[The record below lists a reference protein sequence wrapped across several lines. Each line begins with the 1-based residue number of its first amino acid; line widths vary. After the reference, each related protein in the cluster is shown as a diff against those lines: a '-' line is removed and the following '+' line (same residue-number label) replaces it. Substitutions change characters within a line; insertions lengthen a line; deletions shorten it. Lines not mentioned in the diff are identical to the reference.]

1 VSKHRRPGPAAEAAE
16 ALLTRRLRPSPSAT
30 SVGWV
35 PQRPA
40 PDSAQSRDASSRSL
54 VDGLTSAH
62 STVRSSTL
70 ERWRWVPTRRA
81 ATGLGVVLLLAV
93 LVTVLMVWRAQPSA
107 EAAPHVHRDT
117 PVALAPAEPV
127 PAPSSASP
135 DEVAPSEV
143 VVHVVGAV
151 HRPGIVHLPT
161 GSRVADAVDA
171 AGGATSRGQLAS
183 VNLARVLVDG
193 EQIVVQRRGGS
204 MLLGAPG
211 TAGAAASPGGAAAA
225 SPTAPVDLNTATLE
239 ALDGLPGIGP
249 VLAQRILDWRAANGR
264 FSTVDELGEVS
275 GIGEATLADLRPLV
289 RV

>member
-1 VSKHRRPGPAAEAAE
+1 M
-16 ALLTRRLRPSPSAT
+16 
-30 SVGWV
+30 

-40 PDSAQSRDASSRSL
+40 PDSAQSRDASSRAL
-54 VDGLTSAH
+54 VDGLTSAR
-62 STVRSSTL
+62 STVRSSAL

-107 EAAPHVHRDT
+107 EAAPHVHRDP

-135 DEVAPSEV
+135 AGVAPSEV

-151 HRPGIVHLPT
+151 HRPGIVHLPA

-225 SPTAPVDLNTATLE
+225 SPTPPVDLNTATLE